1 MNADAFFVATEEARL
16 YAHHMLRIYNNPR
29 GEEKISLRPA
39 AGGEGFR
46 SGLSF
51 SHNQDLFLAG
61 RAARATAPTHAESL
75 NPLQC
80 ALLPY
85 PDVTDDENQQE
96 DQHFGQAKGAQ
107 CLEFHCPGKQEDGFH
122 IENNK

>member
-39 AGGEGFR
+39 AGSEGFR
-46 SGLSF
+46 SGLSI
-51 SHNQDLFLAG
+51 SHNRGLFLAG

-80 ALLPY
+80 ALFPY
-85 PDVTDDENQQE
+85 PHATDHPTHPE
-96 DQHFGQAKGAQ
+96 DQH
-107 CLEFHCPGKQEDGFH
+107 PPPP
-122 IENNK
+122 